1 MSSKEPTL
9 VQQKARELAVAIKD
23 EILGKVKP
31 GKFIYRSHDKRKFFS
46 ITGGDVLNTVEL
58 VSAPNWHEGIQ
69 RILDAAIKHTNYA
82 LPSSGCWGVTKCPVG
97 QVTECT
103 EKDLDKFFRGIAQ
116 DICYAVHEEVAT
128 KYRQAA
134 RRLGVLPEPYD
145 CYED

>member
-69 RILDAAIKHTNYA
+69 RILDVAIKHTGYS
-82 LPSSGCWGVTKCPVG
+82 LSSGCWGVTKCPVG
-97 QVTECT
+97 AVTECT
-103 EKDLDKFFRGIAQ
+103 EKDLDKFFLGIAQ
-116 DICYAVHEEVAT
+116 DICYAVHEEVTA

-134 RRLGVLPEPYD
+134 RRLGVLREPYD
-145 CYED
+145 CEAD

>member
-58 VSAPNWHEGIQ
+58 VADPNWHEGIQ
-69 RILDAAIKHTNYA
+69 RILDTAIKHTSYV
-82 LPSSGCWGVTKCPVG
+82 LSSSGCWGVTKCPVG

-103 EKDLDKFFRGIAQ
+103 KKDLDKFFRGIVQ
-116 DICYAVHEEVAT
+116 DICGAVHEEVAA
-128 KYRQAA
+128 KYRQVG

>member
-31 GKFIYRSHDKRKFFS
+31 GKFIYCSHDKRKFFS

-58 VSAPNWHEGIQ
+58 VADPNWHEGIQ
-69 RILDAAIKHTNYA
+69 RILDTAIKHTSYV
-82 LPSSGCWGVTKCPVG
+82 LSSSGCWGVTKCPVG

-103 EKDLDKFFRGIAQ
+103 KKDLDKFFRGIVQ
-116 DICYAVHEEVAT
+116 DICGAVHEEVAA
-128 KYRQAA
+128 KYRQVG